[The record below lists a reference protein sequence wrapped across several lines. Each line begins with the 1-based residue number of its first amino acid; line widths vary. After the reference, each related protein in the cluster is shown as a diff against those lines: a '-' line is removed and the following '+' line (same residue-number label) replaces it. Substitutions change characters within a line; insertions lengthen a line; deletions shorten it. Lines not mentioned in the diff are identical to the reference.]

1 MPQQTTLGVVLF
13 LSGRG
18 AGGISGEPVKKNMVL
33 MGESKEK
40 NIGFKG
46 EATHKIP
53 SNFAVI
59 DGISNNANS
68 QPECQKPA
76 FLIIIIIMKSLFI
89 KR

>member
-1 MPQQTTLGVVLF
+1 MPQQTTVGVVPF

-46 EATHKIP
+46 ETTQKIP
-53 SNFAVI
+53 SNFAVM
-59 DGISNNANS
+59 
-68 QPECQKPA
+68 A
-76 FLIIIIIMKSLFI
+76 FLIMQTANQNAKNQHF
-89 KR
+89 